1 MSLTLRTLNLLR
13 TCGERFLMPRTC
25 NLEMTAGI
33 KVKSWLK
40 LRCQH
45 CYFVKL
51 RGRMFVLCNK
61 HLKHKQME
69 PFDCRL
75 LW

>member
-1 MSLTLRTLNLLR
+1 MSLIITTLKLMQ
-13 TCGERFLMPRTC
+13 TCGKNFLRPKIY
-25 NLEMTAGI
+25 NIELTAGF
-33 KVKSWLK
+33 KVKKWLK

-51 RGRMFVLCNK
+51 RGRTFVLCLK
-61 HLKHKQME
+61 YPKHKQME